1 MELVIISPTKKTIT
15 SVAWLEIDT
24 TVGNFVIQPGHAP
37 TVRVLDKE
45 KAITYRLTNVKQE
58 SVIISAGIVEI
69 SPSTATII
77 MH

>member
-1 MELVIISPTKKTIT
+1 MSPTKKTTT

-37 TVRVLDKE
+37 TVLVLEKDK
-45 KAITYRLTNVKQE
+45 AVTYRLSNGKQE
-58 SVIISAGIVEI
+58 SVIIPAGIIEI
-69 SPSTATII
+69 TPSAATII